1 MLTTLMLTL
10 ATAAGAAAGATTG
23 PAAGPDPQAVLAKVK
38 QATGGA
44 AWDRITSTH
53 STVVLETGGLKGTA
67 EGFEDVLTGRSV
79 AHYELGPITGANG
92 FDGKTVWSQDASKQV
107 RIEEGGEAREAA
119 ANDAYRSA
127 LGYFYPE
134 RWPAEL
140 AYQGEKSE
148 GGRSFLVMRATPKGG
163 RPFDIWID
171 AKTSLIDHTIEKAA
185 IETRTVFYSDYRE
198 VQGVRVPFSQRST
211 NGEEKYD
218 QRISVQSIEFNA
230 ALADARFAP
239 PAPPP
244 PDFAIAS
251 GNSTTIPFELL
262 NNHIYVQVKIN
273 GKGPFRMLCDTGGA
287 NIVTPEVAKQLGLA
301 TEGALQG
308 RGVGEKSE
316 DVALA
321 KVDMLQVGDATLQNQ
336 VFAVFPLASFSKVEG
351 VASAGLVGYEI
362 FKRFVVTVD
371 YEGSRLTLTLP
382 EAFDYK
388 GQGTVV
394 PFKFNNHIPQVEGE
408 IDGLAGKFDIDTGSR
423 ASLDLLGPF
432 VEKHDLKAKYAPKL
446 EGVTGWGVGGP
457 ARAAIGRAQVLKLG
471 DVTVPAP
478 VTELTLQQ
486 KGAFTDP
493 YVAGNVGAGVL
504 KRFNIVFDYGRQ
516 RMIFEKNANYAKADA
531 FDRAGMWMNEA
542 EGGFDVMDVF
552 AGSPAAEAGIKTGDT
567 IVAVDGRPVASV
579 PLPALRQRFRTDA
592 PGTKVTLKVRAGDAE
607 REVVLTLRD
616 LV

>member
-1 MLTTLMLTL
+1 MLTSLLL
-10 ATAAGAAAGATTG
+10 ALAAVAGAATEPVTDQDSRAL
-23 PAAGPDPQAVLAKVK
+23 LARVK
-38 QATGGA
+38 EATGGA

-79 AHYELGPITGANG
+79 THYELGPVSGANG
-92 FDGKTVWSQDASKQV
+92 FDGKKIWSQDSSKQV

-119 ANDAYRSA
+119 ADDAYRSA

-134 RWPAEL
+134 RWPATLE
-140 AYQGEKSE
+140 YQGEKTE
-148 GGRSFLVMRATPKGG
+148 GGRSFLVVRASPKGG
-163 RPFDIWID
+163 RPYDIWID
-171 AKTSLIDHTIEKAA
+171 TKTNLIDHTVEKAA

-198 VQGVRVPFSQRST
+198 VQGVRIPFSQRST

-218 QRISVQSIEFNA
+218 QLISVKSIEFNV

-244 PDFAIAS
+244 PDFAIA
-251 GNSTTIPFELL
+251 GGTSTTIPFELL
-262 NNHIYVQVKIN
+262 NNHIYVQVKLN

-287 NIVTPEVAKQLGLA
+287 NIVTPEAAKELGLA

-321 KVDMLQVGDATLQNQ
+321 KVEKLQVGDATLKDQ
-336 VFAVFPLASFSKVEG
+336 VFAVYPMAAFSKVEG
-351 VASAGLVGYEI
+351 VASSGLVGYEI

-382 EAFDYK
+382 QAFDYE
-388 GQGTVV
+388 GHGTVV
-394 PFKFNNHIPQVEGE
+394 PFKFNEHIPQVEGE
-408 IDGLAGKFDIDTGSR
+408 IDGVAGKFDIDTGSR

-432 VEKHDLKAKYAPKL
+432 VEKHDLTAKYAPKL

-471 DVTVPAP
+471 DVSVQAP
-478 VTELTLQQ
+478 VTELTLQK

-516 RMIFEKNANYAKADA
+516 RLIFEKNANYAKRDA
-531 FDRAGMWMNEA
+531 FDRAGMWMNEGEA
-542 EGGFDVMDVF
+542 GFEVMDVF
-552 AGSPAAEAGIKTGDT
+552 SGSPAAEAGIKVGDT
-567 IVAVDGRPVASV
+567 IVAVDGQPVASV
-579 PLPALRQRFRTDA
+579 TLPGLRQRFRTDA
-592 PGTKVTLKVRAGDAE
+592 AGTKVTLKVRSGGAE

>member
-1 MLTTLMLTL
+1 MLTALVLTL
-10 ATAAGAAAGATTG
+10 AAAGSTTG
-23 PAAGPDPQAVLAKVK
+23 SAAGPDPQAILARVK
-38 QATGGA
+38 RATGGA
-44 AWDRITSTH
+44 AWDRITSIH
-53 STVVLETGGLKGTA
+53 SAVALETGGLKGTA
-67 EGFEDVLTGRSV
+67 EGLEDVLTGRSV
-79 AHYELGPITGANG
+79 SHYQLGPMTGAGG

-134 RWPAEL
+134 RWPARLE
-140 AYQGEKSE
+140 YGGEKAE
-148 GGRSFLVMRATPKGG
+148 DGRTFLVVRATPKGG

-171 AKTSLIDHTIEKAA
+171 AATHLIDHTVEKAS

-198 VQGVRVPFSQRST
+198 VQGVRLPFSQRST

-218 QRISVQSIEFNA
+218 QRISVQSIELNV

-244 PDFAIAS
+244 PDFAIAGGS
-251 GNSTTIPFELL
+251 STTIPFELL
-262 NNHIYVQVKIN
+262 NNHIYVQVRIN
-273 GKGPFRMLCDTGGA
+273 GKGPFRVLCDTGGA
-287 NIVTPEVAKQLGLA
+287 NIVTPEVAKELGLA

-321 KVDMLQVGDATLQNQ
+321 KVDTLQVGDATLENQ

-351 VASAGLVGYEI
+351 VASGGLVGYEI
-362 FKRFVVTVD
+362 FKRFVVSVD
-371 YEGSRLTLTLP
+371 YEGSRLTLSLP
-382 EAFDYK
+382 EAFHYE
-388 GQGTVV
+388 GEGTVV
-394 PFKFNNHIPQVEGE
+394 PFKFNEHIPQVEGE
-408 IDGLAGKFDIDTGSR
+408 IDGIAGKFDIDTGSR

-432 VEKHDLKAKYAPKL
+432 VEKHGLKAKYAPKL

-457 ARAAIGRAQVLKLG
+457 ARAAVGRARVLKLG

-486 KGAFTDP
+486 KGAFTDS

-516 RMIFEKNANYAKADA
+516 RMIFEKNANYAKPDA

-542 EGGFDVMDVF
+542 QGGFEVMDVF
-552 AGSPAAEAGIKTGDT
+552 AESPAAEAGIEVGDT
-567 IVAVDGRPVASV
+567 IVAVDGRPVASLT
-579 PLPALRQRFRTDA
+579 LPGLRQRFRTDA
-592 PGTKVTLKVRAGDAE
+592 PGTKVTLEVRAGGAE

>member
-1 MLTTLMLTL
+1 MLTALMLTL
-10 ATAAGAAAGATTG
+10 AAAAGTLTQAA
-23 PAAGPDPQAVLAKVK
+23 AAGPDPQAILARVK
-38 QATGGA
+38 RASGGA

-53 STVVLETGGLKGTA
+53 ATVVLETGGLEGTA
-67 EGFEDVLTGRSV
+67 DSLEDVLTGRSV
-79 AHYELGPITGANG
+79 SHFQLGPLSGAGG
-92 FDGKTVWSQDASKQV
+92 FDGTTVWSQDASKQV

-134 RWPAEL
+134 RWPAQLE
-140 AYQGEKSE
+140 YEGEKTD
-148 GGRSFLVMRATPKGG
+148 GGRAFLVVRATPKGG

-171 AKTSLIDHTIEKAA
+171 AETNLIDHTVEKAS

-198 VQGVRVPFSQRST
+198 VEGVRVPFSQRST

-218 QRISVQSIEFNA
+218 QHISVQTVELNVPVD
-230 ALADARFAP
+230 DARFAP

-244 PDFAIAS
+244 PDFAIAGGS
-251 GNSTTIPFELL
+251 STTIPFELL
-262 NNHIYVQVKIN
+262 NNHIYVEVEIN
-273 GKGPFRMLCDTGGA
+273 GKGPFRLLCDTGGA
-287 NIVTPEVAKQLGLA
+287 NIVTPELAKELGLG
-301 TEGALQG
+301 TTGALQG

-321 KVDMLQVGDATLQNQ
+321 KVNTLQVGDATLRDQ
-336 VFAVFPLASFSKVEG
+336 VFAVFPMASFSKVEG
-351 VASAGLVGYEI
+351 VTFEGLVGYEI
-362 FKRFVVTVD
+362 FRRFVVTVD
-371 YEGSRLTLTLP
+371 YEDSRLILTLP
-382 EAFDYK
+382 EAFEYD
-388 GQGTVV
+388 GAGTVV
-394 PFKFNNHIPQVEGE
+394 PFKFNEHIPQVEGE
-408 IDGLAGKFDIDTGSR
+408 IDGLAGRFDIDTGSR

-432 VEKHDLKAKYAPKL
+432 VEKHDLMAKYAPSL

-457 ARAAIGRAQVLKLG
+457 ARAAVGRARVLKLG
-471 DVTVPAP
+471 DVTVAAP

-504 KRFNIVFDYGRQ
+504 KRFNIVFDYGRK
-516 RMIFEKNANYAKADA
+516 RMIFEKNANYAKPDT

-542 EGGFDVMDVF
+542 EGGFEVMDVF
-552 AGSPAAEAGIKTGDT
+552 AESPAAEAGIEVGDT
-567 IVAVDGRPVASV
+567 IVAVDGRPVESLT
-579 PLPALRQRFRTDA
+579 LPGLRQRFRTDA
-592 PGTKVTLKVRAGDAE
+592 PGTSVSLKVRTGGVE

>member
-1 MLTTLMLTL
+1 MLTALVLAL
-10 ATAAGAAAGATTG
+10 ATAGATTDA
-23 PAAGPDPQAVLAKVK
+23 AAGPDPRAVLARVK
-38 QATGGA
+38 EATGGA
-44 AWDRITSTH
+44 AWDRITSAH
-53 STVVLETGGLKGTA
+53 STVVVETGGLKGTA

-79 AHYELGPITGANG
+79 SHYHLGPMTGAGG
-92 FDGKTVWSQDASKQV
+92 FDGKTVWSQDSSKQV

-119 ANDAYRSA
+119 ADDAYRSA

-134 RWPAEL
+134 RWPARLE
-140 AYQGEKSE
+140 YKGEKTE
-148 GGRSFLVMRATPKGG
+148 DGRTFLVVRATPKGG

-171 AKTSLIDHTIEKAA
+171 AKTNLIDRTVEKAS
-185 IETRTVFYSDYRE
+185 IETRTVYYSDYRE
-198 VQGVRVPFSQRST
+198 VEGVRVPFSQRST

-218 QRISVQSIEFNA
+218 QYVTVRSLEFNV
-230 ALADARFAP
+230 ALDDARFAA

-244 PDFAIAS
+244 PDFAITGGS
-251 GNSTTIPFELL
+251 STTIPFELL

-273 GKGPFRMLCDTGGA
+273 GRGPFRVLCDTGGA
-287 NIVTPEVAKQLGLA
+287 NIVTPEVAKELGLA

-321 KVDMLQVGDATLQNQ
+321 KVDTLQIGDATLRNQ

-351 VASAGLVGYEI
+351 VASGGLVGYEI

-382 EAFDYK
+382 EAFDYE
-388 GQGTVV
+388 GEGTVV
-394 PFKFNNHIPQVEGE
+394 PFKFNEHIPQVEGE
-408 IDGLAGKFDIDTGSR
+408 IDGIAGKFDIDTGSR

-432 VEKHDLKAKYAPKL
+432 VEKHGLKAKYAPRL

-457 ARAAIGRAQVLKLG
+457 VRAAIGRAEVLKLG
-471 DVTVPAP
+471 DVTVRAP

-504 KRFNIVFDYGRQ
+504 KRFNIVFDYGRK

-531 FDRAGMWMNEA
+531 FDRAGMWMNEG
-542 EGGFDVMDVF
+542 EGGFEVMDVF
-552 AGSPAAEAGIKTGDT
+552 AGSPAAQAGIRVGDT

-579 PLPALRQRFRTDA
+579 TLPGLRQRFRTDP
-592 PGTKVTLKVRAGDAE
+592 PGTKVTLEVRTAGTE
-607 REVVLTLRD
+607 REVSLTLRD

>member
-1 MLTTLMLTL
+1 MLTSLLLTL
-10 ATAAGAAAGATTG
+10 AAVAGAATEP
-23 PAAGPDPQAVLAKVK
+23 PANQDPRAILARVK
-38 QATGGA
+38 EATGGA
-44 AWDRITSTH
+44 AWDRIRSTH
-53 STVVLETGGLKGTA
+53 STVVLETGGLKGSA

-79 AHYELGPITGANG
+79 TRYELGPVTGANG
-92 FDGKTVWSQDASKQV
+92 FDGKTVWSQDSSKQV
-107 RIEEGGEAREAA
+107 RLEEGGESREAA

-134 RWPAEL
+134 RWPAKLE
-140 AYQGEKSE
+140 YQGEKTE
-148 GGRSFLVMRATPKGG
+148 DGRSFLVVRATPKGG
-163 RPFDIWID
+163 RPYDIWID
-171 AKTSLIDHTIEKAA
+171 AKTSLIDHTVEKAA

-218 QRISVQSIEFNA
+218 QLIKLQSIDFNV

-244 PDFAIAS
+244 PDFAIA
-251 GNSTTIPFELL
+251 GGTSTTIPFELL

-273 GKGPFRMLCDTGGA
+273 GNGPFRMLCDTGGA
-287 NIVTPEVAKQLGLA
+287 NIVTPEAAKQLGLA

-321 KVDMLQVGDATLQNQ
+321 KVEKLQLGEATLENQ
-336 VFAVFPLASFSKVEG
+336 VFAVYPMASFSKVEG
-351 VASAGLVGYEI
+351 VSSSGLVGYEI

-371 YEGSRLTLTLP
+371 YERSRLTLALP
-382 EAFDYK
+382 QAFDYK

-394 PFKFNNHIPQVEGE
+394 PFKFNEHIPQVEGE
-408 IDGLAGKFDIDTGSR
+408 IDGVAGKFDIDTGSR

-432 VEKHDLKAKYAPKL
+432 VEKHDLAAKYAPKL

-471 DVTVPAP
+471 QVTVPAP
-478 VTELTLQQ
+478 VTELTLQK

-504 KRFNIVFDYGRQ
+504 KRFNIVFDYGHQ
-516 RMIFEKNANYAKADA
+516 RMIFEKNANYARPDA
-531 FDRAGMWMNEA
+531 FDRAGMWMNEGEA
-542 EGGFDVMDVF
+542 GFDVMDVF
-552 AGSPAAEAGIKTGDT
+552 SGSPAAEAGIKVGDT
-567 IVAVDGRPVASV
+567 IVAVDGRPVASLS
-579 PLPALRQRFRTDA
+579 LPALRQRFREDA
-592 PGTKVTLKVRAGDAE
+592 VGTKVTLKLRSGDAE

>member
-1 MLTTLMLTL
+1 MLTALMLTL
-10 ATAAGAAAGATTG
+10 ATAAGATTGATTG
-23 PAAGPDPQAVLAKVK
+23 PDPRAVLAKVK

-79 AHYELGPITGANG
+79 SHYQLGPLTGADG
-92 FDGKTVWSQDASKQV
+92 FDGTTVWSQDASKQV

-119 ANDAYRSA
+119 ANNAYRSA

-134 RWPAEL
+134 RWPAQLE
-140 AYQGEKSE
+140 YRGEKTE
-148 GGRSFLVMRATPKGG
+148 GGRTFLVVRATPKGG
-163 RPFDIWID
+163 RPFDVWID
-171 AKTSLIDHTIEKAA
+171 AKTHLIDHTVEKAS

-218 QRISVQSIEFNA
+218 QHIGVQSIEFNV
-230 ALADARFAP
+230 ALADSRFAP

-244 PDFAIAS
+244 PDFAIAGGS
-251 GNSTTIPFELL
+251 STTIPFDLL

-273 GKGPFRMLCDTGGA
+273 GKGPFRILCDTGGA
-287 NIVTPEVAKQLGLA
+287 NIVTPEVAKELGLA

-308 RGVGEKSE
+308 RGVGEESE

-321 KVDMLQVGDATLQNQ
+321 RVDTLEVGDATLRNQ
-336 VFAVFPLASFSKVEG
+336 VFAVFPIGSFSRVEG
-351 VASAGLVGYEI
+351 VPFLGLIGYEI

-382 EAFDYK
+382 EAFDYE

-394 PFKFNNHIPQVEGE
+394 PFKFNEHIPQVEGE

-432 VEKHDLKAKYAPKL
+432 VERHGLRARYAPKL

-457 ARAAIGRAQVLKLG
+457 ARAAVGRAQLLKLG

-516 RMIFEKNANYAKADA
+516 RMIFEKNANYAKVDA

-552 AGSPAAEAGIKTGDT
+552 AGSPAAEAGINVGDT
-567 IVAVDGRPVASV
+567 IVAVDGRPVASLA
-579 PLPALRQRFRTDA
+579 LPGLRQRFRTDA
-592 PGTKVTLKVRAGDAE
+592 PGTKVTLKIRTGGAE

>member
-1 MLTTLMLTL
+1 MLTALVLAL
-10 ATAAGAAAGATTG
+10 ATAGATTDA
-23 PAAGPDPQAVLAKVK
+23 AAGPDPRAVLARVK
-38 QATGGA
+38 EATGGA

-53 STVVLETGGLKGTA
+53 STVVVETGGLKGTA
-67 EGFEDVLTGRSV
+67 EGFEDVLTGRSFN
-79 AHYELGPITGANG
+79 HYKLGPMTGAGG
-92 FDGKTVWSQDASKQV
+92 FDGKTVWSQDSSKQV

-134 RWPAEL
+134 RWAARLE
-140 AYQGEKSE
+140 YQGEKTE
-148 GGRSFLVMRATPKGG
+148 DGRTFLVVRATPEGG
-163 RPFDIWID
+163 RPFDMWID
-171 AKTSLIDHTIEKAA
+171 AKTSLIDRTVEKAS
-185 IETRTVFYSDYRE
+185 IETRTVFFSDYRE
-198 VQGVRVPFSQRST
+198 VEGVRVPFAQRST
-211 NGEEKYD
+211 NGEERYD
-218 QRISVQSIEFNA
+218 QHVTVRSIEFNVP
-230 ALADARFAP
+230 LDVARFAP

-244 PDFAIAS
+244 PDFAIAGAS
-251 GNSTTIPFELL
+251 STTIPFELL
-262 NNHIYVQVKIN
+262 NNHIYVQVRIN
-273 GKGPFRMLCDTGGA
+273 GKGPFRVLCDTGGA
-287 NIVTPEVAKQLGLA
+287 NIVTPELAKELGLA

-321 KVDMLQVGDATLQNQ
+321 KVDTLQIGGATLRNQ

-351 VASAGLVGYEI
+351 VASGGLVGYEI

-382 EAFDYK
+382 EAFHYE
-388 GQGTVV
+388 GPGTVV
-394 PFKFNNHIPQVEGE
+394 PFKFNEHIPQVEGE
-408 IDGLAGKFDIDTGSR
+408 IDGVAGKFDIDTGSR

-432 VEKHDLKAKYAPKL
+432 VEKHGLKAKYAPRL

-457 ARAAIGRAQVLKLG
+457 ARAAVGRARVLKLG

-516 RMIFEKNANYAKADA
+516 RMIFEKNAGFGKADA
-531 FDRAGMWMNEA
+531 FDRAGMWMNES
-542 EGGFDVMDVF
+542 EDGFEVMDVF
-552 AGSPAAEAGIKTGDT
+552 AGSPAAEAGIEVGDT

-579 PLPALRQRFRTDA
+579 TLPALRQRFRTDP
-592 PGTKVTLKVRAGDAE
+592 PGTKVTLRVRGGGTD
-607 REVVLTLRD
+607 REVALTLRD

>member
-1 MLTTLMLTL
+1 MLTALILTIA
-10 ATAAGAAAGATTG
+10 ATAATT
-23 PAAGPDPQAVLAKVK
+23 AGPEPQAVLAKVK

-53 STVVLETGGLKGTA
+53 ATVVLETGGLKGTA

-79 AHYELGPITGANG
+79 THYELGPVTGANG
-92 FDGKTVWSQDASKQV
+92 FDGKTVWSQDPSKQV

-119 ANDAYRSA
+119 ADDAYRSA

-134 RWPAEL
+134 RWPADL
-140 AYQGEKSE
+140 AYQGEKTE
-148 GGRSFLVMRATPKGG
+148 NGKTFLVVRATPKGG
-163 RPFDIWID
+163 RPYDMWID
-171 AKTSLIDHTIEKAA
+171 AKTNLIDHTVEKAA

-218 QRISVQSIEFNA
+218 QLIHVQSIEFNV

-244 PDFAIAS
+244 PDYAIAGGS
-251 GNSTTIPFELL
+251 STTIPFELL

-273 GKGPFRMLCDTGGA
+273 GKGPFRVLCDTGGA
-287 NIVTPEVAKQLGLA
+287 NIVTPEAAKELGLA

-321 KVDMLQVGDATLQNQ
+321 KVDTLQVGDATLKDQ
-336 VFAVFPLASFSKVEG
+336 VFAVFPMASFSKVEG
-351 VASAGLVGYEI
+351 VSSAGLIGYEI

-371 YEGSRLTLTLP
+371 YEGSKLTLTLP
-382 EAFDYK
+382 EAFDYE
-388 GQGTVV
+388 GQGTAV
-394 PFKFNNHIPQVEGE
+394 PFKFNNHIPQVDGE

-423 ASLDLLGPF
+423 ASLDLMGPF
-432 VEKHDLKAKYAPKL
+432 VEKHDLKAKYAPRL

-471 DVTVPAP
+471 DVSVPAP
-478 VTELTLQQ
+478 VTELTLQK

-504 KRFNIVFDYGRQ
+504 KRFNIVFDYGRK
-516 RMIFEKNANYAKADA
+516 RLIFEKNANYGKADA

-542 EGGFDVMDVF
+542 EGGFEVMDVF
-552 AGSPAAEAGIKTGDT
+552 AGSPAADAGIKVGDT
-567 IVAVDGRPVASV
+567 IVAVDGLPVASLT
-579 PLPALRQRFRTDA
+579 LPGLRQRFRTDA
-592 PGTKVTLKVRAGDAE
+592 PGTKVTLKVRTGEAE
-607 REVVLTLRD
+607 REAVLTLRD